1 MSFTPR
7 SIAGLSFQ
15 IPSIAAAAQAA
26 SFGVTPRAQF
36 QSTSCF
42 VTVGASAWS
51 FQNKTWHHPRDRS
64 ACQQTPTT
72 SQHTHPP
79 QPPNQAPGPATATQN
94 SSFPK
99 PHHPSPSSAVTW
111 IHLQYLKIIFSRSKG
126 YSMIPV
132 VGTLTRST
140 SCWVGRYPGVAI
152 RSTSLR

>member
-1 MSFTPR
+1 MPR
-7 SIAGLSFQ
+7 LIAGSSFQ

-26 SFGVTPRAQF
+26 SFGAILRAQF
-36 QSTSCF
+36 QSMFCF
-42 VTVGASAWS
+42 VTVSASAWS

-64 ACQQTPTT
+64 TCQQTPVT
-72 SQHTHPP
+72 SQHTHPLESP
-79 QPPNQAPGPATATQN
+79 DQAHGHANAIQN

-99 PHHPSPSSAVTW
+99 PHHPSLSSAVTQM
-111 IHLQYLKIIFSRSKG
+111 HLQYLKIIFSRSKG